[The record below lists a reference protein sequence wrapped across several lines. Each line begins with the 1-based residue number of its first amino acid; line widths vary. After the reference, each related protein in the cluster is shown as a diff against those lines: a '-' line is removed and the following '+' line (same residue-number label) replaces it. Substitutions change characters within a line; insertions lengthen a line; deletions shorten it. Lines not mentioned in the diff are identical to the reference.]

1 MYLSECDSTNTRLKQ
16 LLATGQAP
24 DYIYAGYQT
33 AGRGQTGNGWESERG
48 KNLVC
53 SILVE
58 SQKVPS
64 GTPINVE
71 SLFDLN
77 VAVSVAVHRAV
88 TGYGL
93 QVTGYEL
100 RVTGDGLQVTGDGLQ
115 VTGDGLQV
123 TGYGLRVTGDE
134 VTIKW
139 PNDIYWKDKKL
150 AGILIENAI
159 VGGEVRYAIAGI
171 GLNVNQTEFRSDAP
185 NPISLRQITGREQD
199 VHELMRQLLAAMHA
213 VLAEPEQAVW
223 DYYRA
228 HLYRREGYWPYV
240 EREVSTEP
248 TMNANSQEP
257 IAKSLFRARI
267 EDVLPTG
274 ELVLRD
280 EEGKQRIYHFKQV
293 RYVL

>member
-1 MYLSECDSTNTRLKQ
+1 MFLSECDSTNTRLKQ
-16 LLATGQAP
+16 LLATGEAP

-53 SILVE
+53 SIRLPAISHWPLALSSFE
-58 SQKVPS
+58 
-64 GTPINVE
+64 
-71 SLFDLN
+71 LN
-77 VAVSVAVHRAV
+77 VRVSVAVHRMVSQQLTANSQQ
-88 TGYGL
+88 L
-93 QVTGYEL
+93 
-100 RVTGDGLQVTGDGLQ
+100 
-115 VTGDGLQV
+115 
-123 TGYGLRVTGDE
+123 
-134 VTIKW
+134 TIKW

-159 VGGEVRYAIAGI
+159 VGGELRYAIAGI

-185 NPISLRQITGREQD
+185 NPISLRQITGQEQD
-199 VHELMRQLLAAMHA
+199 IDKLMQRLYDEVQKAT
-213 VLAEPEQAVW
+213 EEDVW

-280 EEGKQRIYHFKQV
+280 EEGKQRKYHFKQV

>member
-48 KNLVC
+48 KNLTC

-58 SQKVPS
+58 SQKS
-64 GTPINVE
+64 KVE

-77 VAVSVAVHRAV
+77 VAVSVAVHRA
-88 TGYGL
+88 
-93 QVTGYEL
+93 
-100 RVTGDGLQVTGDGLQ
+100 
-115 VTGDGLQV
+115 V

-159 VGGEVRYAIAGI
+159 VGNEVRYAIAGI

-199 VHELMRQLLAAMHA
+199 IDELMKRLYDEVQKAT
-213 VLAEPEQAVW
+213 EEDVW

-280 EEGKQRIYHFKQV
+280 EEGKERIYHFKQV
-293 RYVL
+293 RYVI